1 MKAHLI
7 SLMVLLIGACCLV
20 LATKAAVQAGP
31 IIWAPPDLAVLIE
44 EALAEN
50 KELQSLEAKVESLKE
65 EISFAGSLDDPRLGI
80 GVINLPTDS
89 FSFDQE
95 AMTQKMIFI
104 AQKVPWFGKLSL
116 KEQSQALIAGSEQAV
131 LEARRLELAREIA
144 TTYYELSFITTSSEI
159 NRRLTEMVSQIIKVA
174 ETRYASGSGLQQ
186 DVLRAQ
192 VELSKLLDE
201 KIILRK
207 KRRVLEDRI
216 NELLNRES
224 FIQVAPPKNLRDPK
238 LTLDVEALKARS
250 LRKNPWLRVRQFKVD
265 RAAVEINLARK
276 DYWPDMDFI
285 VAYGQRDED
294 FTGRDLPDLFSASV
308 VVNIPLWQKNRQD
321 KNLEAKRKN
330 YQAATKSYENLAKS
344 LPYRIDALATDIRD
358 TQENYRLFSDALMI
372 QAEQLARSALSAYV
386 VNKVEFN
393 TMINAQMR
401 LLRFELKSKQYLFNI
416 YQKRAE
422 LEEVLGGPL
431 ISE

>member
-1 MKAHLI
+1 MKAHL
-7 SLMVLLIGACCLV
+7 LRVVFLIGACWLV
-20 LATKAAVQAGP
+20 VATKAAVQAGP
-31 IIWAPPDLAVLIE
+31 IIWAPPDLAELIE

-95 AMTQKMIFI
+95 AMTQKKIFI

-116 KEQSQALIAGSEQAV
+116 KEQSPALIAGSQQAV
-131 LEARRLELAREIA
+131 LEARRLELARKIA
-144 TTYYELSFITTSSEI
+144 TTYYELGFIETSFEI
-159 NRRLTEMVSQIIKVA
+159 NRRLTEMVNQIIKVA

-224 FIQVAPPKNLRDPK
+224 FIHVAPPKNLRDPK
-238 LTLDVEALKARS
+238 LRLDVEALNALS
-250 LRKNPWLRVRQFKVD
+250 LRQNPWLRVRQFEID
-265 RAAVEINLARK
+265 RAAVDINLARK

-294 FTGRDLPDLFSASV
+294 FTGRDLPDLLSASV

-330 YQAATKSYENLAKS
+330 YQAATKSYENLTKS
-344 LPYRIDALATDIRD
+344 LPYRIDALATDIHD

>member
-1 MKAHLI
+1 MNR
-7 SLMVLLIGACCLV
+7 SFTRLLIFIIGAM
-20 LATKAAVQAGP
+20 A
-31 IIWAPPDLAVLIE
+31 LAVFSGKPLQAASPIWTPQSLSLLIE
-44 EALAEN
+44 EGLANN

-80 GVINLPTDS
+80 GVINLPTDT

-95 AMTQKMIFI
+95 AMTQKKIFI

-116 KEQSQALIAGSEQAV
+116 REQGQALMASRQQAI
-131 LEARRLELAREIA
+131 LDAKRLELSRKIA
-144 TTYYELSFITTSSEI
+144 TTYYEMGFIETSLEI
-159 NRRLTEMVSQIIKVA
+159 NGRLTEMVNGIIKIA
-174 ETRYASGSGLQQ
+174 ETRYATGKGLQQ
-186 DVLRAQ
+186 DVLQAQ

-201 KIILRK
+201 KITLKK
-207 KRRVLEDRI
+207 KRRTLEDRI

-224 FIQVAPPKNLRDPK
+224 FIQVEPPKDMSEPK

-250 LRKNPWLRVRQFKVD
+250 LKKNPWLRVRQFEVD
-265 RAAVEINLARK
+265 RAAVDINLARK

-308 VVNIPLWQKNRQD
+308 VVNIPLWQKTRQD
-321 KNLEAKRKN
+321 KSLGAKRKS
-330 YQAATKSYENLAKS
+330 YEAATKSYENLAKS

-358 TQENYRLFSDALMI
+358 TQENYRLFSDALLL
-372 QAEQLARSALSAYV
+372 QAEQWARSSLSAYV
-386 VNKVEFN
+386 VDKVEFN
-393 TMINAQMR
+393 TMINAHIR
-401 LLRFELKSKQYLFNI
+401 LLRFELKAKKYLFNT

-422 LEEVLGGPL
+422 LEELVGGPL
-431 ISE
+431 E

>member
-1 MKAHLI
+1 MNRSVTKLVI
-7 SLMVLLIGACCLV
+7 FMIGA
-20 LATKAAVQAGP
+20 LALAVFSGKPLQAASP
-31 IIWAPPDLAVLIE
+31 IWAPQALSQLIE
-44 EALAEN
+44 EGLTNN

-80 GVINLPTDS
+80 GVINLPTDT

-95 AMTQKMIFI
+95 AMTQKKIFI

-131 LEARRLELAREIA
+131 LEARRLELARQIA
-144 TTYYELSFITTSSEI
+144 TTYYELGFIETSLEI

-174 ETRYASGSGLQQ
+174 ETRYATGKGLQQ

-224 FIQVAPPKNLRDPK
+224 FIQVAPPKNLSDPK
-238 LTLDVEALKARS
+238 LRLDVEALKAQS
-250 LRKNPWLRVRQFKVD
+250 LRKNPWLRVRQFEVD
-265 RAAVEINLARK
+265 RAAVDIDLARK

-330 YQAATKSYENLAKS
+330 YEAATKSYENLTKS

-358 TQENYRLFSDALMI
+358 TQENYRLFSDALLL
-372 QAEQLARSALSAYV
+372 QAEQWARSSLSAYV
-386 VNKVEFN
+386 VDKVEFN
-393 TMINAQMR
+393 TMINAHIR
-401 LLRFELKSKQYLFNI
+401 LLRFELKAKQYLFNI

-422 LEEVLGGPL
+422 LEEIVGGPL
-431 ISE
+431 E